1 MEGDNKDH
9 AQDIPRMRLGFICD
23 KARFYTCKGSF
34 NKRVFSKHFCSNQII
49 IGVDPTQRIQV
60 LMLLDSTFIVARGT
74 TAGYF
79 QNNSGNKTNHP
90 KMSIEVT
97 MP

>member
-1 MEGDNKDH
+1 MEGNNKDH
-9 AQDIPRMRLGFICD
+9 AQDISRIRLVFVCD

-34 NKRVFSKHFCSNQII
+34 NKRVLSKHFCSGRII
-49 IGVDPTQRIQV
+49 SGFDPTERIQV
-60 LMLLDSTFIVARGT
+60 LMLPDSTSTVAHGT
-74 TAGYF
+74 TTGHF
-79 QNNSGNKTNHP
+79 QNNSHHKTKHP

>member
-1 MEGDNKDH
+1 
-9 AQDIPRMRLGFICD
+9 MRLGFVCD

-34 NKRVFSKHFCSNQII
+34 NKRVFSRHFCSNRII
-49 IGVDPTQRIQV
+49 SGVDPTQRIQV
-60 LMLLDSTFIVARGT
+60 LMLLDSTSTVAHGT
-74 TAGYF
+74 TDGHF
-79 QNNSGNKTNHP
+79 QNNSRHKTNHP